1 MSRNEG
7 EEEKELF
14 VWMVFLYLK
23 AIPLL
28 RVTVVRK
35 GMPVCEDRVI
45 DNTLQSDDTRRK
57 EGSIVII
64 SVFNTSE

>member
-1 MSRNEG
+1 MKERNERYRCRAGVMSRDEG

-35 GMPVCEDRVI
+35 GMPVC
-45 DNTLQSDDTRRK
+45 
-57 EGSIVII
+57 
-64 SVFNTSE
+64 

>member
-1 MSRNEG
+1 MSRDEG

-35 GMPVCEDRVI
+35 GMPVC
-45 DNTLQSDDTRRK
+45 
-57 EGSIVII
+57 
-64 SVFNTSE
+64 